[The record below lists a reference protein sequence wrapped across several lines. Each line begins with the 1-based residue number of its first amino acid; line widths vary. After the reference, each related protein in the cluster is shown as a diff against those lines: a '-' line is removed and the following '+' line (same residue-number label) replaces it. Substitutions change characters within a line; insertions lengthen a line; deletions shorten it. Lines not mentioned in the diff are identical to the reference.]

1 MKILITG
8 ANGMLAKEVKEK
20 FAKGNEITAT
30 DVTELDITNEQL
42 VYEYINNLKPE
53 YIINCAAY
61 TAVDKAEE
69 NYELADKINA
79 DGPANLAKAA
89 KAVGAKLVHISTDY
103 VFGGDLDISKDYKED
118 DDKAPVTA
126 YGKTKLRG
134 EQEIEKNMDEYY
146 IFRTAWLYGIGGNN
160 FVKTMTKLGST
171 RDEINVVS
179 DQHGSP
185 TYAKDLTEIIYQA
198 IEKKIPYGIYNAT
211 NEGYTTWYDFTKE
224 ILAEQGIQC
233 KVNPVTTEQ
242 YIEMMKI
249 TQAKRPFNS
258 QMSKNK
264 LLEQGITVPDW
275 KDGLKRYLKEEE
287 NFKKGLPFDFEP
299 IIKK

>member
-8 ANGMLAKEVKEK
+8 ANGMLAKEIREK
-20 FAKGNEITAT
+20 FAEGNELILT
-30 DVTELDITNEQL
+30 DVAELDITNKEG
-42 VYEYINNLKPE
+42 VINFVNEKKPE
-53 YIINCAAY
+53 LIINCAAF

-69 NYELADKINA
+69 CQELAEKING
-79 DGPANLAKAA
+79 DGPTNLAIAA
-89 KAVGAKLVHISTDY
+89 KEAGAKLVHISTDY
-103 VFGGDLDISKDYKED
+103 VFGGNLELDKDYKED
-118 DDKAPVTA
+118 DEKNPVTA
-126 YGKTKLRG
+126 YGITKLHG
-134 EQEIEKNMDEYY
+134 EQGIEKNMDEYY

-171 RDEINVVS
+171 RDEINVVA

-185 TYAKDLTEIIYQA
+185 TYAKDLSEIVYQA
-198 IEKKIPYGIYNAT
+198 VTKKIPYGIYNAT

-224 ILAEQGIQC
+224 ILAEQGIEC
-233 KVNPVTTEQ
+233 KVNPVTTDE

-264 LLEQGITVPDW
+264 LKEAGINVPEW
-275 KDGLKRYLKEEE
+275 KDGLKRYLEEAKNVE
-287 NFKKGLPFDFEP
+287 E
-299 IIKK
+299 

>member
-1 MKILITG
+1 MKILVTG

-20 FAKGNEITAT
+20 FAKENEVIAT
-30 DVTELDITNEQL
+30 DVSELDITNEKK
-42 VYEYINNLKPE
+42 VMEYVENTKPE

-69 NYELADKINA
+69 NYDLADRING
-79 DGPANLAKAA
+79 DGPTNLAKAA
-89 KAVGAKLVHISTDY
+89 KKVGAKLVHISTDY
-103 VFGGDLDISKDYKED
+103 VFGGDLDISKDYKEND
-118 DDKAPVTA
+118 EKHPVTA
-126 YGKTKLRG
+126 YGKTKLHG
-134 EQEIEKNMDEYY
+134 EEGITANMDEYY
-146 IFRTAWLYGIGGNN
+146 IFRTAWLYGVGGNN

-211 NEGYTTWYDFTKE
+211 NEVYTTWYDFTKE
-224 ILAEQGIQC
+224 ILEEQGITC

-242 YIEMMKI
+242 YIEMMKV

-258 QMSKNK
+258 QMSKAK
-264 LLEQGITVPDW
+264 LEACGIKVPEW
-275 KDGLKRYLKEEE
+275 KDGLKRYLEEAKSIE
-287 NFKKGLPFDFEP
+287 Q
-299 IIKK
+299 